1 MAGWL
6 VGWLAAAT
14 LNLQDTFIARAV
26 CLWFFGFCGLNAF
39 DKFRAFAFAFAFAV
53 LLVLQSLLF

>member
-39 DKFRAFAFAFAFAV
+39 DKFRAFAFAV
-53 LLVLQSLLF
+53 LLVRQSLLF

>member
-6 VGWLAAAT
+6 VGWLDAAT

-39 DKFRAFAFAFAFAV
+39 DKFRAFAFAV
-53 LLVLQSLLF
+53 LLVRQSLLF